1 MRYVQ
6 LLRARRVD
14 PREIAGRGAGCLELC
29 KRVQGVVVIEI
40 VVERRFLVVRPILI
54 DADLELIAAIRL
66 VRRDLHSAASARAG
80 YVLQQAQSDRVET
93 SNRNLIA
100 REN

>member
-6 LLRARRVD
+6 LLRAGRVD
-14 PREIAGRGAGCLELC
+14 PREIARRGTGCLELC
-29 KRVQGVVVIEI
+29 KRVQRVVVIEI

-54 DADLELIAAIRL
+54 DADLELVAAIRF

-80 YVLQQAQSDRVET
+80 NVLQQAEGDWVET
-93 SNRNLIA
+93 SNRNLIVG
-100 REN
+100 EN